1 MISNPK
7 KVWLAL
13 CAAACV
19 VSLAGCNEQ
28 LRQFIVPVP
37 KPTGDPGATAHAVV
51 LSTNPAAAGNGST
64 FHVDVSGDTAVG
76 VVPTGPNPL
85 FLGKGPAQVFVI
97 NGNSTITSYLG
108 LAPLSPPINTITM
121 PGGSLGPVAGGTSS
135 SGNFYTANSN
145 SNNVDVL
152 SAFVNAITLS
162 VPSSGSAPVAIAG
175 NSINN
180 KIYVVNQGTNNVSVI
195 STTDNTV
202 IKTIMVGLQPIWAV
216 MANNGIQVFV
226 VNQGDGTVSVI
237 DTNLDIVIPCAP
249 GPQCNSGTGAI
260 SVGPSPNFAYY
271 ENTKQRLY
279 VSNTGNNSVS
289 VIKADGIDLG
299 VTPQILPGFLKNI
312 PLSGSPI
319 SVAALSNGT
328 KAYAALANCTDPATN
343 HTNLVSGSTPHL
355 PNCKGNQV
363 SVIDTVGLRELR
375 TITVG
380 PGVVSVDVAANA
392 SRAYVVS
399 AFDSTTIKD
408 NVHNPSCTASPC
420 TTTGGGCIALPC
432 LPGAPQPDRTFPT
445 TPSISVIQTA
455 SDTVLQRITDPSIV
469 GPVPTF
475 LTPPQDPN
483 CTPALDQNFNKTVPI
498 PCAGQT
504 AFQVRVFP

>member
-51 LSTNPAAAGNGST
+51 LSTNPAAGGNGST

-135 SGNFYTANSN
+135 SGNFYTANST

-152 SAFVNAITLS
+152 AAFLNAITLS
-162 VPSSGSAPVAIAG
+162 VPVPGTKPVAIAG

-180 KIYVVNQGTNNVSVI
+180 KIYVVNNNTSDVTVI

-202 IKTIMVGLQPIWAV
+202 IKKSIPVGLNPIWAV

-226 VNQGDGTVSVI
+226 VSQGDGITNGTVSVI
-237 DTNLDIVIPCAP
+237 DTNLDIVIPCAT
-249 GPQCNSGTGAI
+249 GPSCNSATGAI
-260 SVGPSPNFAYY
+260 SVGLSPNFAYY

-279 VSNTGNNSVS
+279 VSNTGNNTIS

-299 VTPQILPGFLKNI
+299 VTPQILPGFLANI
-312 PLSGSPI
+312 SLAGPPT

-328 KAYAALANCTDPATN
+328 KAYAALGNCPAGIN
-343 HTNLVSGSTPHL
+343 HTTL
-355 PNCKGNQV
+355 PTAVTGCTGNRV

-380 PGVVSVDVAANA
+380 PGVVSVDVAADA
-392 SRAYVVS
+392 SRAYAVS
-399 AFDSTTIKD
+399 ALDTTTIKD
-408 NVHNPSCTASPC
+408 NMHNPSCTAAPC
-420 TTTGGGCIALPC
+420 TTTGGPCVALPC
-432 LPGAPQPDRTFPT
+432 LPGAPLPDRTFPT

-483 CTPALDQNFNKTVPI
+483 CTAALDLNFNKTVPQ
-498 PCAGQT
+498 PCAGQRP
-504 AFQVRVFP
+504 FQVRVFP